1 MMSLLPPSD
10 ARWFVVAGVTRS
22 RQQVV
27 GLAER
32 AKIVCRDTY
41 RLLGGVRPRMCV
53 LASMFT
59 ELATHL
65 LKHDFVNDLLS
76 QGAMHSP

>member
-1 MMSLLPPSD
+1 M
-10 ARWFVVAGVTRS
+10 VAGVHARAE
-22 RQQVV
+22 QIVD
-27 GLAER
+27 LAER

-41 RLLGGVRPRMCV
+41 RLPGGLRPRMCV
-53 LASMFT
+53 LASVFT